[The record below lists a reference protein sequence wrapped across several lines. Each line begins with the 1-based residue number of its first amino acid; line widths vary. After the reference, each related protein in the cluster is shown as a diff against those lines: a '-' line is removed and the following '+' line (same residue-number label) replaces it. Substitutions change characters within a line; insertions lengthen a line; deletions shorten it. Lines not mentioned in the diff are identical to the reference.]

1 VRGSATLAAAPFL
14 VTAIAAA
21 AAFLIALA
29 AATFLAS
36 ALTLALHAAL
46 AATLLALTLHATA
59 LAAAILTLALH
70 AALALALTLTLAL
83 ALTLTLLLAALVL
96 ITLVA
101 VAHYCFSDVQAVL
114 PDKGDVASAVPSHAQ
129 RVFRTRGRV
138 RCAFSLS
145 DVESESRWHIRGPTT
160 VKDAMRA
167 NAGRMCK
174 QGETR
179 ADSAAGG

>member
-1 VRGSATLAAAPFL
+1 VRGSATLAATPFL

-46 AATLLALTLHATA
+46 AATILALTLHATA
-59 LAAAILTLALH
+59 LAAAILALALH
-70 AALALALTLTLAL
+70 AALALALT
-83 ALTLTLLLAALVL
+83 LTLTLLLAALVL

>member
-1 VRGSATLAAAPFL
+1 MRGSATLAAAPFL

-46 AATLLALTLHATA
+46 AATILALALHAAA
-59 LAAAILTLALH
+59 LAAAILALALH
-70 AALALALTLTLAL
+70 AALAL

>member
-1 VRGSATLAAAPFL
+1 MRGSATLAAAPFL

-46 AATLLALTLHATA
+46 AATILALTLHATA
-59 LAAAILTLALH
+59 LAAAILALALH
-70 AALALALTLTLAL
+70 AALAL

-179 ADSAAGG
+179 ADSAARG